1 MRHMSI
7 WLFASFVLVNVISGY
22 VNGGVISTRSN
33 AATLQDR
40 HVSATTGRHA
50 DVVPHGDASAR

>member
-22 VNGGVISTRSN
+22 VNGGVIATRSI

-40 HVSATTGRHA
+40 HVNATTGWHA
-50 DVVPHGDASAR
+50 GVVQHGDATVR